1 MPKIIGGSLVEH
13 REQTRERILQ
23 AMVDLL
29 DSKGYDSITL
39 ADIAAA
45 ADIGRTAMYNYYPDK
60 ESVLLDLAE
69 HETEQYTRKLRFAL
83 AGLANPIERLAA
95 FVRMQLAELATQ
107 HFAAASLRS
116 ALSEQGRYKM
126 YQHVAPLTAILRD
139 ILRDAVA
146 DGYLPD
152 ADVDTLLPLVA
163 AATSGRITADLSG
176 QRLQDAID
184 AAVRFVLRG
193 SGARLDAGDRPVRL
207 SRRARASR

>member
-1 MPKIIGGSLVEH
+1 MPKIIGGSLAEH
-13 REQTRERILQ
+13 RGQTRERILQ

-29 DSKGYDSITL
+29 NTRGYDSITL

-69 HETEQYTRKLRFAL
+69 HETGQYVRKLRFAL
-83 AGLANPIERLAA
+83 AGLDNPIKRLAA

-139 ILRDAVA
+139 ILSDAVTE
-146 DGYLPD
+146 GYLPD

-163 AATSGRITADLSG
+163 AASSGRITADLAG
-176 QRLQDAID
+176 QSLEDAID

-193 SGARLDAGDRPVRL
+193 CGARLGTGDRPVRL
-207 SRRARASR
+207 PRRARAGR